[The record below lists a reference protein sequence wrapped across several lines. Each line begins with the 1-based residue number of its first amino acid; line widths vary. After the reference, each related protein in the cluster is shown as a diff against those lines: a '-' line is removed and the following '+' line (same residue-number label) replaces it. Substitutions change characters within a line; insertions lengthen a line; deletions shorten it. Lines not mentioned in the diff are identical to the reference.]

1 MTFST
6 PFPCAGRTFRILAV
20 LALAAAGCGGSGKKD
35 TSEPGG
41 SHETTPGG
49 EGGEGGT
56 GTSSPEAADAGPGAE
71 VAPDAAPARAPVVF
85 VLKNEGKSDLTFA
98 LDKGWGGSIFAY
110 SGKPPKATPVLV
122 FPRYCTAA
130 CDGSG
135 EGGVVCPTCKEAED
149 PKERQK
155 EEKAETVRQVVAAGS
170 SYELA
175 WDGQIIGYEKAPKES
190 RGKNKKCECWKK
202 QPAPP
207 AEYTVRACA
216 LRTTSAV
223 GKTSQMECVE
233 GTVTLPVVEGSSTDV
248 VLTFAD
254 KPPGKPAKGHK

>member
-1 MTFST
+1 MTFLRV
-6 PFPCAGRTFRILAV
+6 PRIYGIIA
-20 LALAAAGCGGSGKKD
+20 ALAIGGGCGGGGKKD

-41 SHETTPGG
+41 SHETAPGGG
-49 EGGEGGT
+49 EGGEGG
-56 GTSSPEAADAGPGAE
+56 GTPGAIDAGVALAE
-71 VAPDAAPARAPVVF
+71 PDAAPPRAPVIF
-85 VLKNEGKSDLTFA
+85 VIKNDGKTDLTFA

-110 SGKPPKATPVLV
+110 SGKPPKAKTVLV

-135 EGGVVCPTCKEAED
+135 EGGLVCPTCKEADD

-155 EEKAETVRQVVAAGS
+155 EEKAETVRQVVSAGGTF
-170 SYELA
+170 ELE
-175 WDGQIIGYEKAPKES
+175 WDGQVLGYEKAAKEV

-202 QPAPP
+202 QPAEA

-216 LRTTSAV
+216 LRTAV
-223 GKTSQMECVE
+223 GTGQTSKMECVE
-233 GTVTLPVVEGSSTDV
+233 GTVTLPVAEGTSTDV

-254 KPPGKPAKGHK
+254 KPPVKPGKGHK